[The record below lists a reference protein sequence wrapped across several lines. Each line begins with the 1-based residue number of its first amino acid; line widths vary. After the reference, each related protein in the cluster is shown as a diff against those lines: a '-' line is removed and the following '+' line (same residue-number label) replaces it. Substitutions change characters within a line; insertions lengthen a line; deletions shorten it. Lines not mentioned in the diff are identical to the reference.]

1 MREIRWII
9 LAAVLLPP
17 GAASAAPRF
26 DPSEFRT
33 DPRLGLTLWAAEP
46 DVVDPVSICW
56 DAAGRAYV
64 AECRDYPLGVG
75 PGGKVG
81 STIRRLEDTNG
92 DGVPD
97 RSVLFARDLSF
108 VTSVTPWRGGILA
121 TAPPDILFLKDTN
134 GDGVAD
140 IREVVLTGFTR
151 GVSDSLVNGLRFGP
165 DNRIHGANGG
175 NGGSVVNPRIPGVV
189 LRLGEDDFSFDP
201 DTGEV
206 VRTGRSGGGFGLVFD
221 DFGRA
226 FTTYNINH
234 LQHRFLLRKNAERY
248 PGFPP
253 ADLTASVSDHGEMS
267 EIFPISAASTR
278 PNHPEQAGHFSAAG
292 GLGILLSDA
301 FPEDLRGSLLVGDVV
316 GNLLH
321 RDVLRPDGPGFSAG
335 RAQEESRS
343 EFFSARDPAV
353 RPVGAETG
361 PDGALYLLDMQRD
374 VIEHP
379 DYIPEKVRR
388 DLDLRAGADRGR
400 IYRLYPTNAPQ
411 IAPVQPALDTADLPT
426 LVATL
431 GHTNSWW
438 RQTARRL
445 LVERADGTAE
455 ESLRRAA
462 TLGTNAP
469 ARVAALWTLRGIHR
483 LRAEDLLVGL
493 QDLAPGV
500 RENCMI
506 LAEDFHDEPRVHAAV
521 CRAPSDSDARV
532 RFQAALA
539 LGAWNDPKSVE
550 ALARILIRDVS
561 YHWTRLAVLASLPP
575 EGTVPVLGRLLAL
588 PSFRSGATD
597 AHRAALSELCDLAGA
612 RSAADPSL
620 AGAAIE
626 CLPLDLPEEVQMH
639 LLDALADGL
648 TRVGARPVPGK
659 AAQKHLEE
667 LGTLPGAEVTR
678 ALWRLTRALGIPVSP
693 SQEAS
698 LSQAR
703 LAAGTT
709 TESVT
714 ARVAAIRMLAM
725 GPTASATNV
734 LLKCLDAREPL
745 EIQGAAL
752 ASLASFRDADL
763 GPSLVARWR
772 TVSPTVRTPLLALL
786 LERRPYHDPL
796 VSALEAGTLTV
807 GELNLDLEQRRRLL
821 RGSSGIR
828 DRASRFFGDEEYSNR
843 KSVVS
848 DWLSRLPASGDAA
861 HGRTLFLETC
871 ARCHVSG
878 SVGNRVGPDLSGVA
892 HRSAEDL
899 LSNILDP
906 NMAINPGFAA
916 CTVETRDGEVQTGLL
931 TSETLESLTLL
942 QAGGGRIV
950 IPRTQVSRVESS
962 GLSLMPEGLEQG
974 RTPQDLRDL
983 IAFLQSQP

>member
-1 MREIRWII
+1 MREPIRII
-9 LAAVLLPP
+9 LATSLLLP
-17 GAASAAPRF
+17 AAVFGAPRF
-26 DPSEFRT
+26 DPSGFRT
-33 DPRLGLTLWAAEP
+33 DPRLELTLWAAEP

-75 PGGKVG
+75 PDGKVG
-81 STIRRLEDTNG
+81 STLRRLEDTDG

-97 RSVLFARDLSF
+97 HSVLFARDLSF

-121 TAPPDILFLKDTN
+121 AAAPDILFLKDTD

-140 IREVVLTGFTR
+140 VREVVLTGFTR

-175 NGGSVVNPRIPGVV
+175 NGGSLVNPRTPGVV
-189 LRLGEDDFSFDP
+189 LRLGDDDFSFNP
-201 DTGEV
+201 ETGDV

-234 LQHRFLLRKNAERY
+234 LQHRFLLRRHAERY

-267 EIFPISAASTR
+267 EIFPISAAVTR

-301 FPEDLRGSLLVGDVV
+301 FPQDLRGSLLVGDVV

-321 RDVLRPDGPGFSAG
+321 RDVLQSDGPGFSAG
-335 RAQEESRS
+335 RAPAESRI
-343 EFFSARDPAV
+343 EFFSSRDPAV
-353 RPVGAETG
+353 RPVAAETG
-361 PDGALYLLDMQRD
+361 PDGALYILDMQRD

-388 DLDLRAGADRGR
+388 QLDLRAGADRGR
-400 IYRLYPTNAPQ
+400 IYRLFPTNAPRV
-411 IAPVQPALDTADLPT
+411 APARPALDTADLPT

-431 GHTNSWW
+431 GHPNSWW

-445 LVERADGTAE
+445 LVERADVAAE
-455 ESLRRAA
+455 EPVRRAA
-462 TLGTNAP
+462 TQNTSATG
-469 ARVAALWTLRGIHR
+469 RVAALWTLRGIHR
-483 LRAEDLLVGL
+483 LRAEDVLAGL
-493 QDLAPGV
+493 QDPASGV
-500 RENCMI
+500 RENGMI
-506 LAEDFHDEPRVHAAV
+506 LAEEFLNDSRVRAAV
-521 CRAPSDSDARV
+521 CQVAADPDARV

-539 LGAWNDPKSVE
+539 LGVWNDPRSID
-550 ALARILIRDVS
+550 ALAKILIQDVS
-561 YHWTRLAVLASLPP
+561 HRWTRLAVLASLPP
-575 EGTVPVLGRLLAL
+575 EGTVPLLTRLLTLA
-588 PSFRSGATD
+588 PFRSGATD

-612 RSAADPSL
+612 RAATDPGV

-626 CLPLDLPEEVQMH
+626 CLSLDLPGDVQTRM
-639 LLDALADGL
+639 LDALAEGL
-648 TRVGARPVPGK
+648 TRAGARPAPGE
-659 AAQKHLEE
+659 AARKRLEE
-667 LGTLPGAEVTR
+667 LGTLPDAEVTR
-678 ALWRLTRALGIPVSP
+678 ALWRLTRALGIPASP

-698 LSQAR
+698 LSRAR
-703 LAAGTT
+703 LTAGTSA
-709 TESVT
+709 EPVP
-714 ARVAAIRMLAM
+714 ARVAAVRMLAM
-725 GPTASATNV
+725 GLAAGSTNV
-734 LLKCLDAREPL
+734 LLHCLDAREPL
-745 EIQGAAL
+745 EIQSAAL
-752 ASLASFRDADL
+752 GSLASFRDPAL
-763 GPSLVARWR
+763 GAALVSRWR
-772 TVSPTVRTPLLALL
+772 AVSPTVRSPLLVLL
-786 LERRPYHDPL
+786 LDRRPYHDPL
-796 VSALEAGTLTV
+796 LSALEAGTLTV

-848 DWLSRLPASGDAA
+848 EWLSRLPASGDATR
-861 HGRTLFLETC
+861 GKTLFLETC
-871 ARCHVSG
+871 ARCHVAG
-878 SVGNRVGPDLSGVA
+878 SVGTRVGPDLSGVA
-892 HRSAEDL
+892 HRSSEDL

-906 NMAINPGFAA
+906 NMAINPGFVA
-916 CTVETRDGEVQTGLL
+916 CTIETREGEVQTGLL
-931 TSETLESLTLL
+931 ASETRESLTLL
-942 QAGGGRIV
+942 QAGGERIV
-950 IPRTQVSRVESS
+950 IPRNQLVRVESG

-983 IAFLQSQP
+983 IAFLQSEP